1 MPKLTVRYVGL
12 DVHKDSIVIAV
23 AEQGCSSARDVGRF
37 PSDWESLRKQL
48 KRLAKGFTLKL
59 CYEAGPTGFELHRRL
74 VEAGYDSQVVAPSL
88 IPTKSGERIK
98 TDRRDARKLARCL
111 RAGDLTAV
119 YVPETETEALRDLE
133 RARTAA
139 KNAETTAKHQLGKF
153 LLRHGRCWDGASNWT
168 QKHRLWIRRQEF
180 AHEAQRRVLRD
191 YLKAL
196 DDATER
202 VDQLTKDIAELIE
215 VSTLA
220 PLVTALQS
228 MRGVA
233 TISSVVIAAEIGDL
247 RRFDSAGAF
256 MSFIGL
262 VPSESSSGK
271 RTQRGSIT
279 KTGNKHVRRILVEA
293 AWHYFKPA
301 QMSRTLRVRNAKVS
315 DNVRQIAWKAQK
327 RLHRK
332 FHHLIYQRGKA
343 PQVAVVAVARELA
356 GFLWAIGQEE
366 QLLAARGMDRSERIP
381 QASPT
386 KARPDLPSLSP
397 AVTHGSGE

>member
-1 MPKLTVRYVGL
+1 MPNSKVRYVGL

-23 AEQGCSSARDVGRF
+23 AEDDRSAVRSVGIF

-48 KRLAKGFTLKL
+48 ERLGRGFALRL
-59 CYEAGPTGFELHRRL
+59 CYEAGPTGFELQRRL
-74 VEAGYDSQVVAPSL
+74 VEAGFESQVVAPSL
-88 IPTKSGERIK
+88 IPRKPGERIK
-98 TDRRDARKLARCL
+98 TDRRDAIKLAACL

-119 YVPETETEALRDLE
+119 YVPDSETEALRDLE

-139 KNAETTAKHQLGKF
+139 KNAETSCKHQLGKF
-153 LLRHGRCWDGASNWT
+153 LLRHGRRFEDGSNWT
-168 QKHRLWIRRQEF
+168 LRHMAWIRTQQFE
-180 AHEAQRRVLRD
+180 HEAQRRVLRD

-196 DDATER
+196 GDATER
-202 VDQLTKDIAELIE
+202 VEQLTKDIAELIE

-220 PLVTALQS
+220 PLVKALQA

-256 MSFIGL
+256 MSFVGL

-279 KTGNKHVRRILVEA
+279 KTGNKHVRRILIEA
-293 AWHYFKPA
+293 AWHYYKPA
-301 QMSRTLRVRNAKVS
+301 RMSRPLRTRNAIVS
-315 DNVRQIAWKAQK
+315 DEVRRIAWKAQR

-332 FHHLIYQRGKA
+332 FQHLVFEKGKA

-366 QLLAARGMDRSERIP
+366 QPLAA
-381 QASPT
+381 
-386 KARPDLPSLSP
+386 
-397 AVTHGSGE
+397 

>member
-1 MPKLTVRYVGL
+1 MPKSKVRYVGL

-23 AEQGCSSARDVGRF
+23 AEQGRSAARDVGKF
-37 PSDWESLRKQL
+37 ASDWESLRKQL
-48 KRLAKGFTLKL
+48 ERLGNGFTLKV

-74 VEAGYDSQVVAPSL
+74 TDAGYDCQVVAPSL
-88 IPTKSGERIK
+88 IPSKPGQRIK
-98 TDRRDARKLARCL
+98 TDRRDAAKLATCL

-119 YVPETETEALRDLE
+119 YVPDAETEALRDLE

-153 LLRHGRCWDGASNWT
+153 LLRHGRKWTGGSNWT
-168 QKHRLWIRRQEF
+168 LKHLDWIRRQEF
-180 AHEAQRRVLRD
+180 EHEAQRRVLRD

-196 DDATER
+196 EDATER
-202 VDQLTKDIAELIE
+202 VERLTADITELIE

-220 PLVTALQS
+220 PLVKALQS

-256 MSFIGL
+256 MSFVGL
-262 VPSESSSGK
+262 VPSESSTGK

-279 KTGNKHVRRILVEA
+279 KTGNKHVRKILIES
-293 AWHYFKPA
+293 AWHYLKPA
-301 QMSRTLRVRNAKVS
+301 NMSRALRARNALVS
-315 DNVRQIAWKAQK
+315 DKVRQIAWKAQK

-332 FHHLIYQRGKA
+332 FHHLVYEKGKS
-343 PQVAVVAVARELA
+343 PHVAVVAVARELA
-356 GFLWAIGQEE
+356 GF
-366 QLLAARGMDRSERIP
+366 
-381 QASPT
+381 
-386 KARPDLPSLSP
+386 
-397 AVTHGSGE
+397 